1 VPLINT
7 ATNLYLGGTR
17 VKAAYRNGVLVWPP
31 GSGNRVN
38 ASLALKFGST
48 VTLTVSWAGDTP
60 TSWKAWVSING
71 GTWQYWTEKTVSGS
85 YDYATTYST
94 RVKMKVEAYY
104 SGFAPDIA
112 VYTGE
117 VAIGAAPP
125 PPTVQKFVELE
136 AVSSGSYNG
145 SNGNRNSAECYY
157 GYVSS
162 VHGQQQSLWC
172 WNIPSDVRNCIRID
186 RIDVRVY
193 NIHAYQNAGGSTGL
207 VVHHGAF
214 QGGFPASFP
223 GRTGIL
229 QYGGNNWLIGTPK
242 PGYMSQDGSGWMT
255 NIHVLTAPGR
265 TTLAEEFRVNGAQGM
280 GLASPSSSTA
290 HYGYAAGATAPS
302 GQRPA
307 IKIWYTVYT

>member
-1 VPLINT
+1 MPLINT
-7 ATNLYLGGTR
+7 ATNLYLGGTQ

-38 ASLALKFGST
+38 ASLALKSGST

-71 GTWQYWTEKTVSGS
+71 GTWQYWTEQTASGS

-94 RVKMKVEAYY
+94 RIRMKVEAYY
-104 SGFAPDIA
+104 SGYAPDIA
-112 VYTGE
+112 VYTEE

-125 PPTVQKFVELE
+125 PPTVQKFVVLE

-145 SNGNRNSAECYY
+145 SNNNRNTSELYY
-157 GYVSS
+157 GYYSS
-162 VHGQQQSLWC
+162 NQGQQKSLWC
-172 WNIPSDVRNCIRID
+172 WNIPADVRNCISID
-186 RIDVRVY
+186 RIDVLVY
-193 NIHAYQNAGGSTGL
+193 NIHAYLNSGGSTGL

-214 QGGFPASFP
+214 QGGFPATFP
-223 GRTGIL
+223 GSTGIL
-229 QYGGNNWLIGTPK
+229 QHGGNNWLIGTPK

-255 NIHVLTAPGR
+255 NIHVLTSPGR

-280 GLASPSSSTA
+280 GLASPGSSTSQ
-290 HYGYAAGATAPS
+290 YGYAAGAYHHPHH
-302 GQRPA
+302 RPA
-307 IKIWYTVYT
+307 IKIWYTVYA